1 MHTTLVLLSVLG
13 DLDHLGTK
21 VLSFMFDW
29 KQIPMQIRSHRTYDL
44 KYQRLSNPVL
54 NVQQVYTSLVG
65 TPH

>member
-1 MHTTLVLLSVLG
+1 MHTTLVLLSALG

-29 KQIPMQIRSHRTYDL
+29 KQIPMQILSHRTYDL
-44 KYQRLSNPVL
+44 KYKRLSNPVL